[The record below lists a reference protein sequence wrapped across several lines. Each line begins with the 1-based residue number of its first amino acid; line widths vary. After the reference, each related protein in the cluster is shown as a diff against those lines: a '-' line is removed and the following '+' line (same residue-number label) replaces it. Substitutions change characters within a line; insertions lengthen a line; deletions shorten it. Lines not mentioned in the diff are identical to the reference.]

1 MSEEFLNQD
10 EIDALLSGDTA
21 SDGVLS
27 RAEAEAMQEVAT
39 IFAGAAGNVVGML
52 AGRTVTAEVVL
63 RSELEQSKA
72 KNEFS
77 VEKIFS
83 FSMTLDGIDSPVALL
98 LTTEQGA
105 LALAD
110 LMMGGDAQELPE
122 EANDLY
128 LSASQEGISQ
138 LVGSALTNLSSLV
151 GGGRVS
157 AGNTSAILTDVDGW
171 LPFQDRSGDECVWQ
185 GKIQLNVE
193 GLDPFFLYLILTAQ
207 DAQHLAQKIIASMEP
222 EEPAPAPV
230 AKAASTQ
237 PVGPVAP
244 QPQPISAV
252 PPIAQQA
259 PAYTLP
265 PRAPQAPV
273 DVQPAEF
280 APFGVGEFVGGAAS
294 GNIDLIVD
302 IPVRV
307 TVELGRTRKKIGEVL
322 ALGPGSI
329 VELNKMAGEPVDVLV
344 NGKLVARGEVV
355 VIDESFGVRVTEVVS
370 RAERIRS
377 MGV

>member
-21 SDGVLS
+21 SEGVLS

-171 LPFQDRSGDECVWQ
+171 MPFQDRSGDECVWQ

-207 DAQHLAQKIIASMEP
+207 DAQRLAQKIIATMEP
-222 EEPAPAPV
+222 EEPAPEPV
-230 AKAASTQ
+230 AKASPLPQQAA
-237 PVGPVAP
+237 PVAP
-244 QPQPISAV
+244 QAASAA
-252 PPIAQQA
+252 PPVAQQA
-259 PAYTLP
+259 PAYTVP
-265 PRAPQAPV
+265 PRAPQPPV

-280 APFGVGEFVGGAAS
+280 APFGVGEFVGGTTS